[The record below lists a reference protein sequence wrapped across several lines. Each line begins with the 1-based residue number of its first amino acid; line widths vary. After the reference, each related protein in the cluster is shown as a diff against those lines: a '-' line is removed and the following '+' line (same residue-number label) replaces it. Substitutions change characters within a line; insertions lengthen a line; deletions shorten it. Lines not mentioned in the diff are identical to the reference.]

1 MLRKATVTFS
11 HHRRSVAA
19 RRGSPTSSTAGPAG
33 GFAGVVLGGAVDVPE
48 PPELPLVRPESP
60 PPPGVDDEGEAVD
73 VRPFVAPLSE
83 PLPLPPEPEPAPG
96 PAVDRASDVAESEAA
111 PPGLPEP
118 PGPLALLELS
128 EFSDPSSG
136 ASETSPVGAAAE
148 T

>member
-1 MLRKATVTFS
+1 M
-11 HHRRSVAA
+11 
-19 RRGSPTSSTAGPAG
+19 STAGPAG

-48 PPELPLVRPESP
+48 PPELPLVRPEPP

-73 VRPFVAPLSE
+73 VRPLVAPLSE
-83 PLPLPPEPEPAPG
+83 PLPLEPEPA